1 MVVGDRGDWGEQVQ
15 NVRGGGVEWDSGG
28 RGGGGGEWGEREII
42 LSDNQ
47 VIKKKISRLLFV
59 SN

>member
-1 MVVGDRGDWGEQVQ
+1 
-15 NVRGGGVEWDSGG
+15 VEWDSGG

-47 VIKKKISRLLFV
+47 VIKKIHVCFLCQLGDSIFISF
-59 SN
+59 S